1 MQGSFPDAAYLP
13 SQVGPQINPEAQE
26 CSPAASSQV
35 SRGLIPFEDN
45 GLSLFLL
52 DIKFDSREH
61 KRKTYNSIRNFGIW
75 QGVVL
80 LFTGFFGGIFTGISG
95 SGVDICSFSMLCLLF
110 RVSEKVATP
119 TSIVLM
125 AINTSLGKKHLFL
138 FTICHVQLMYIQPG
152 FEPMSYW

>member
-1 MQGSFPDAAYLP
+1 MEISGY
-13 SQVGPQINPEAQE
+13 IN
-26 CSPAASSQV
+26 V
-35 SRGLIPFEDN
+35 NLN
-45 GLSLFLL
+45 
-52 DIKFDSREH
+52 IKFDSREH

-138 FTICHVQLMYIQPG
+138 FTICHVQLIYIQPG
-152 FEPMSYW
+152 FEPIMSYW

>member
-1 MQGSFPDAAYLP
+1 MCDISTGY
-13 SQVGPQINPEAQE
+13 INANLNIE
-26 CSPAASSQV
+26 
-35 SRGLIPFEDN
+35 
-45 GLSLFLL
+45 
-52 DIKFDSREH
+52 FDSREH

-125 AINTSLGKKHLFL
+125 AINTCIGKKHLQCLAKKLVFWP
-138 FTICHVQLMYIQPG
+138 FMKQIGVYSNQNKV
-152 FEPMSYW
+152 S